1 MAPSVLSCGL
11 TDRDCPHN
19 RSGSDPTAYPGRYE
33 GSEGQGRL
41 RGKQPNLKPNQPSTC
56 SSYTT
61 QGATPKVSL
70 PNSSASG
77 NPPSCGTHASR
88 PVSGHPGRVVGISH
102 AAAQRASTG
111 GAGGCLTFHRDTED
125 TTAHG

>member
-19 RSGSDPTAYPGRYE
+19 RSGSDPTAHPGRYE

-41 RGKQPNLKPNQPSTC
+41 RGKQPKLKPNQPSTC

-77 NPPSCGTHASR
+77 DPPSCGTHASR
-88 PVSGHPGRVVGISH
+88 PAYGCAVQPEQPPRNAQPPDVLIVCPHHPNSSLCIRLSP
-102 AAAQRASTG
+102 
-111 GAGGCLTFHRDTED
+111 L
-125 TTAHG
+125 